1 MKPNDHFS
9 FLSNNQV
16 SQDMSGLT
24 RYYLPIVG
32 KDAVALYLYL
42 VSFWDNGTQQRLFS
56 HILNHLDFGMEVL
69 ERSLERLS
77 AIGLLEL
84 FQTETGFFIRLYPT
98 LSAEDFFAHHVYSS
112 LLEKKI
118 GQAAVDK
125 LRPENPAGQKIG
137 ASFSQI

>member
-42 VSFWDNGTQQRLFS
+42 VSFWDNGAQQRLFG
-56 HILNHLDFGMEVL
+56 HILNHLDFGMEAL

-98 LSAEDFFAHHVYSS
+98 LSAEDFFAHHVRC
-112 LLEKKI
+112 
-118 GQAAVDK
+118 V
-125 LRPENPAGQKIG
+125 
-137 ASFSQI
+137 

>member
-42 VSFWDNGTQQRLFS
+42 VSFWDNGAQQRLFS

-84 FQTETGFFIRLYPT
+84 YQTETEFPSDSIQPCPLRT
-98 LSAEDFFAHHVYSS
+98 S
-112 LLEKKI
+112 LLIMCTVVFWRKRL
-118 GQAAVDK
+118 V
-125 LRPENPAGQKIG
+125 RRR
-137 ASFSQI
+137 